1 MGLEVS
7 QTLFLILSFGC
18 FNVTGKLF
26 ALSCP
31 SGQFALNYQCIDC
44 HPSCEE
50 CNGQELFECTKC
62 GIDEEGSERFLYLGR
77 CKLHCPRGFYQDHK
91 KHSCEACMANCD
103 LCTGTETCA
112 KCKGNYK
119 LQNGVCQI
127 TQCEEGQVENP
138 ENGECL
144 DCDSGCKTCSA
155 DDPELCSSCLEGY
168 FLYRYQCRR
177 RCPQKYYE
185 DRGRR
190 MCLACPLSCV
200 ECKNESY
207 CLSCVGYYLYVAD
220 NKCYRCDATCQTC
233 FGPQALDCSS
243 CYSGY
248 FLDQDSSCVEHCPLG
263 FFSNPAT
270 QLCEQCSFTCESCK
284 GKSENCLRCKNEDY
298 SLFLFEGRCVFSCP
312 DGYFGSADGLCEKC
326 DRSCQTC
333 DESKTKCSTCIKG
346 LYLENDQC
354 LSECSVGYYPD
365 EDGTCKH
372 CSAHCNIC
380 DGSKTC
386 KVCSYMYLLHNG
398 ICKATCPE
406 GYFEDLDRQRCLLC
420 HMTCAT
426 CSGTSNNDCETC
438 SPDTPKLYKG
448 QCLEECLSGT
458 FYESKPEECQECDR
472 TCAKCSGPLP
482 TDCIMCKEEL
492 ALDPVTKRC
501 GVKGD
506 AKCPPKTFLHSN
518 HFTCEACYDGCESCT
533 GSSQNDCL
541 TCRSPYYLYRI
552 HRISKRNFLKFS
564 IMKHRRGKFNYN
576 NTCMKECPP
585 GTYHFREEADGVEL
599 GFCSNCDQVCSTCT
613 GGSPQD
619 CITCTSGYYKIQ
631 HYCILHCPV
640 GYYKGTNHCEKCD
653 AACQHCLGSGPQA
666 CLVCPPHTLQI
677 EDSTQCVEHCP
688 ERFYQDNQVCKQCH
702 QSCKTCKD
710 STPRGC
716 LTCDW
721 GNTLQDSICYPHCEE
736 KHYLTEEEVCKSCHP
751 SCRHCSGPGPNSC
764 VTCKLN
770 YALHPIEKNC
780 KKCCSPETD
789 QPDCCLCSSNTG
801 LCAEQLQSWDKKL
814 MQLNTGYKR
823 PSLSSA
829 IALGLVMVVL
839 VIGIGIFGLLQAKA
853 RKKLCWRQSY
863 EWLGGNS
870 KAAPFVNTDYVVL
883 NKSDHAN
890 EHTHEECD
898 VVYSSKDGTV
908 YRRYGFKLSEDEED
922 EEECDEK
929 TRLNKVN
936 C

>member
-1 MGLEVS
+1 

-155 DDPELCSSCLEGY
+155 
-168 FLYRYQCRR
+168 
-177 RCPQKYYE
+177 
-185 DRGRR
+185 
-190 MCLACPLSCV
+190 
-200 ECKNESY
+200 
-207 CLSCVGYYLYVAD
+207 
-220 NKCYRCDATCQTC
+220 
-233 FGPQALDCSS
+233 
-243 CYSGY
+243 GY

-458 FYESKPEECQECDR
+458 FYESKPEECQ
-472 TCAKCSGPLP
+472 GN
-482 TDCIMCKEEL
+482 I
-492 ALDPVTKRC
+492 
-501 GVKGD
+501 
-506 AKCPPKTFLHSN
+506 F
-518 HFTCEACYDGCESCT
+518 Y
-533 GSSQNDCL
+533 
-541 TCRSPYYLYRI
+541 
-552 HRISKRNFLKFS
+552 
-564 IMKHRRGKFNYN
+564 KH
-576 NTCMKECPP
+576 
-585 GTYHFREEADGVEL
+585 
-599 GFCSNCDQVCSTCT
+599 
-613 GGSPQD
+613 
-619 CITCTSGYYKIQ
+619 
-631 HYCILHCPV
+631 
-640 GYYKGTNHCEKCD
+640 
-653 AACQHCLGSGPQA
+653 
-666 CLVCPPHTLQI
+666 
-677 EDSTQCVEHCP
+677 
-688 ERFYQDNQVCKQCH
+688 
-702 QSCKTCKD
+702 
-710 STPRGC
+710 
-716 LTCDW
+716 
-721 GNTLQDSICYPHCEE
+721 SIC
-736 KHYLTEEEVCKSCHP
+736 
-751 SCRHCSGPGPNSC
+751 
-764 VTCKLN
+764 
-770 YALHPIEKNC
+770 
-780 KKCCSPETD
+780 
-789 QPDCCLCSSNTG
+789 
-801 LCAEQLQSWDKKL
+801 
-814 MQLNTGYKR
+814 
-823 PSLSSA
+823 
-829 IALGLVMVVL
+829 
-839 VIGIGIFGLLQAKA
+839 IG
-853 RKKLCWRQSY
+853 
-863 EWLGGNS
+863 
-870 KAAPFVNTDYVVL
+870 V
-883 NKSDHAN
+883 
-890 EHTHEECD
+890 
-898 VVYSSKDGTV
+898 
-908 YRRYGFKLSEDEED
+908 
-922 EEECDEK
+922 
-929 TRLNKVN
+929 
-936 C
+936 